1 MKPLDAPQRM
11 LSFADNPPL
20 SLPLRYFLTAPAFAA
35 LAAALLLWQ
44 GAPALLSRWSP
55 LTLAITHLM
64 VLGCISMAMIGTLQ
78 QLLPVVAGITLPRAE
93 RIAVHV
99 HWCLCIGTLLLASA
113 FWLGHAWLFGAA
125 VAVLLGA
132 LLLFLGACV
141 IGMWKHHL
149 PGAGTVVAGIRL
161 SLSALLPTM
170 ALGVLLACSF
180 ALPQLADL
188 PLQKLT
194 NLHALWGVAGWVGL
208 LVIGIAFQV
217 VPMFMLTE
225 PYPARLTGTYSAA
238 LFLLLV
244 AASLSSSWT
253 GIGHLVHLGC
263 LVLLA
268 GGYALFAVTT
278 LALLL
283 RRKRPRADPTT
294 LYWRAAMASLLA
306 ALALWLGIGLGP
318 ALGHSMELGM
328 GNAPPLA
335 LGVLLIG
342 GVILS
347 AINGML
353 YKIVPFLC
361 WYHLQELRPASG
373 RKPPGINQ
381 FVPERQA
388 QWQFVLHMAGVVLLT
403 AGCYLPALVRPGA
416 ALLCLAC
423 LGMAA
428 NLGNAARLH
437 WRERAAASSTSLI
450 TPT

>member
-20 SLPLRYFLTAPAFAA
+20 SLPLRYFLTAPLFAA

-44 GAPALLSRWSP
+44 GAPALLTRWSP
-55 LTLAITHLM
+55 LTLALTHLM
-64 VLGCISMAMIGTLQ
+64 VLGCASMVMIGALQ
-78 QLLPVVAGITLPRAE
+78 QLLPVVAGITLPRADSV
-93 RIAVHV
+93 AVHV
-99 HWCLCIGTLLLASA
+99 HWCLCLGTLLLASA

-125 VAVLLGA
+125 VAALLGA
-132 LLLFLGACV
+132 LLLFLGACMV
-141 IGMWKHHL
+141 GMWKHHL
-149 PGAGTVVAGIRL
+149 PGAGAVVAGIRL
-161 SLSALLPTM
+161 SLTALLPTI
-170 ALGVLLACSF
+170 ALGVLLASSF
-180 ALPQLADL
+180 ALPQLAGL
-188 PLQKLT
+188 PLQHLT
-194 NLHALWGVAGWVGL
+194 NLHALWGMAGWVGL

-225 PYPARLTGTYSAA
+225 PYPARLTGTYTAA

-244 AASLSSSWT
+244 AASLSSGWQ
-253 GIGHLVHLGC
+253 GIGQLVHLGC

-294 LYWRAAMASLLA
+294 LYWRAAMASMLA
-306 ALALWLGIGLGP
+306 ALALWLGIDLGLG
-318 ALGHSMELGM
+318 AEVGKDA

-388 QWQFVLHMAGVVLLT
+388 QWQFVLHAAGVAVLT
-403 AGCYLPALVRPGA
+403 AGCYLPVLVRPGA

-437 WRERAAASSTSLI
+437 WRERAAVPSKPVSSS
-450 TPT
+450 